1 MTRPRTAGK
10 DDAGVWITLRE
21 SSVPVRAL
29 LAGVLLN
36 QLGGFLQTF
45 LVLFLT
51 ERGFSAMQAGV
62 ALGSYGAGCFAG
74 VLVGGAFSDRLGPRA
89 AAFASM
95 AGFAGLLI
103 VVLYVSNFAV
113 LLTVLTLAGLVGRFF
128 RPAAAAMLSELT
140 PPHRQVMIFAIYR
153 LAINVGTTAAP
164 LLGTLLISVS
174 YQLLFWCDAA
184 TALLYAVIAVLTLPG
199 RPARPARPDRAT
211 RRAAGYRAVLADR
224 RYCLF
229 LLATLVNCAV
239 YIQYVSTLPLAMKDA
254 GLAMVWYSAAV
265 SLNGLMVISCEL
277 LLTKVTQR
285 LRVRLIVSVGFG
297 LLALGQLMYAL
308 PWGAWVFL
316 AGTMVWTVAE
326 ITAGPTMFSYPGRV
340 APEALRGRYIAA
352 MQTMFNLG
360 ATVGP
365 VAGVAVY
372 HAVGSQLWLWC
383 AAASALGLALAL
395 PGMREPETRTSQ
407 GTTDQGTTDRGTTS
421 KGTTGRDAATGPP
434 AGIAPPAAPAGA
446 LPGLAPVAGET

>member
-1 MTRPRTAGK
+1 MSRPTTAGT

-51 ERGFSAMQAGV
+51 ERGFSAVQAGT
-62 ALGSYGAGCFAG
+62 ALGGYGAGCFAG
-74 VLVGGAFSDRLGPRA
+74 VLIGGAFSDRLGARA

-95 AGFAGLLI
+95 AGFAGLLV

-164 LLGTLLISVS
+164 LLGALLISVS

-184 TALLYAVIAVLTLPG
+184 TALLYAVIALLTLPG
-199 RPARPARPDRAT
+199 RPARPDRPDRAT
-211 RRAAGYRAVLADR
+211 RRAAGYRAVLVDR

-239 YIQYVSTLPLAMKDA
+239 YIQYVSTLPLAMKDR
-254 GLAMVWYSAAV
+254 GLAMIWYSVAV

-308 PWGAWVFL
+308 PWGVWVFL
-316 AGTMVWTVAE
+316 SRHHDLDRRRDHRRPHDVLLPRPGRARRAAWSLHRRDADHVQPRRGHRPGARCGGLQRGRLPALAVVRGGQPDRPRVGAARHAPARQRAPAADRAGPIGPIGSAGTVGAARS
-326 ITAGPTMFSYPGRV
+326 AGHPGRH
-340 APEALRGRYIAA
+340 RRR
-352 MQTMFNLG
+352 
-360 ATVGP
+360 
-365 VAGVAVY
+365 
-372 HAVGSQLWLWC
+372 
-383 AAASALGLALAL
+383 
-395 PGMREPETRTSQ
+395 PG
-407 GTTDQGTTDRGTTS
+407 
-421 KGTTGRDAATGPP
+421 TGRG
-434 AGIAPPAAPAGA
+434 
-446 LPGLAPVAGET
+446 

>member
-1 MTRPRTAGK
+1 MTRPTTAGK

-51 ERGFSAMQAGV
+51 ERGFSAVQAGT
-62 ALGSYGAGCFAG
+62 ALGGYGAGCFAG
-74 VLVGGAFSDRLGPRA
+74 VLIGGAFSDRLGPRA

-95 AGFAGLLI
+95 AGFAALLI
-103 VVLYVSNFAV
+103 VVLYVGNFGV
-113 LLTVLTLAGLVGRFF
+113 LLAVLTLAGLVGRFF

-140 PPHRQVMIFAIYR
+140 PAHRQVMIFAIYR

-174 YQLLFWCDAA
+174 YELLFWCDAA
-184 TALLYAVIAVLTLPG
+184 TALLYAVIALLTLPR
-199 RPARPARPDRAT
+199 RPARPVRADRAT
-211 RRAAGYRAVLADR
+211 RRAEGYRAVLADR

-239 YIQYVSTLPLAMKDA
+239 YIQYVSTLPLAMKDR
-254 GLAMVWYSAAV
+254 GLAMIWYSAAV

-285 LRVRLIVSVGFG
+285 LRVRLIVSIGFG

-308 PWGAWVFL
+308 PWGVWVFL
-316 AGTMVWTVAE
+316 AGTTIWTVAE

-360 ATVGP
+360 AAIGP
-365 VAGVAVY
+365 VAGVAIY

-383 AAASALGLALAL
+383 AAASVVGLGLAL
-395 PGMREPETRTSQ
+395 PGMRQPE
-407 GTTDQGTTDRGTTS
+407 DRRG
-421 KGTTGRDAATGPP
+421 P
-434 AGIAPPAAPAGA
+434 AGPARPAAEPDRQVEPNRRAEPVLPVQPVGRPGA
-446 LPGLAPVAGET
+446 VPDLAPVAGET